1 MIKPS
6 YITLDFSE
14 NDFPKILKEISDPP
28 EALFA
33 RGSIDHFDRPAI
45 AIVGTRKATQA
56 GRSFAQML
64 ASQFA
69 KNNITVVS
77 GLALGIDTAAHT
89 GALDANGITVA
100 VLGNGIH
107 TVYPSQNH
115 SLAQKIIER
124 NGTIVSEY
132 DETVTPQKYH
142 FIQRNRIIS
151 GLSLAVVVIE
161 APARSGALATARFAA
176 EQGRDVFVIPG
187 SITHPNYAGSHA
199 LIRDGAT
206 LATSA
211 EEILDDLG
219 LHADREEK
227 SEEHDLLLS
236 PAEKR
241 IYDTLKTAGNTLSID
256 IIIRETNLEPHIV
269 SQAITLLTLKNA
281 IKEMPSGYCI

>member
-1 MIKPS
+1 MTQPP
-6 YITLDFSE
+6 YTTLDPSQA
-14 NDFPKILKEISDPP
+14 DFPTLLKEIPDTPQ
-28 EALFA
+28 ALFA
-33 RGSIDHFDRPAI
+33 RGSLDHFDRPAI

-64 ASQFA
+64 ASQLA

-89 GALDANGITVA
+89 GALDANGTTVA

-107 TVYPSQNH
+107 TIYPSQNH

-124 NGTIVSEY
+124 GGTIISEY

-206 LATSA
+206 LATST

-219 LHADREEK
+219 LRTAYDKLDEEQ
-227 SEEHDLLLS
+227 DLLLS

-241 IYDTLKTAGNTLSID
+241 IYEALKAAGTILSVD
-256 IIIRETNLEPHIV
+256 HIIRETNLEPHIV
-269 SQAITLLTLKNA
+269 NQAITLLALKNA
-281 IKEMPSGYCI
+281 IKEMPNGYCI